1 MKLQG
6 RITLQLLFV
15 LLFAY
20 GCATVAPPE
29 SEEIRTSALGEDTLP
44 QAWKGGEA
52 VSTEIRNGWLATFDD
67 PQLDAL
73 VAEALA
79 NNPDLKI
86 AVSRLER
93 AAAYVGVAS
102 AALYPQVGVKG
113 SGSLKLGADLNSGLN
128 GIILGVSW
136 ELDLWGRVRYE
147 RDAALESLAATQSD
161 FIWARHSLAAA
172 AANSW
177 FLATET
183 LLQKRAASEMVADAE
198 GLLELAKTRARIGA
212 GDQRDVVSAEASISA
227 YQDNLLKLT
236 LAHENALRALE
247 VLLGRYPGADIEPRT
262 DLPAFPGLIPAG
274 IPVNVLERRPDLFA
288 SERRVA
294 EAFNRIG
301 EAKAARLPRI
311 SLTASGGAASSE
323 LLEMSEDFSN
333 PFASLGAG
341 LMAPIFLGGQLKA
354 QVEIRTI
361 EQQMAIDEYASL
373 ALRALFEVE
382 NSLAAETNLGLR
394 EEILKMN
401 VAQNERALHLE
412 KVAFRVGTSDMR
424 RVLGQQLALNVA
436 RMGSIHVQS
445 SRLTQRVN
453 LYLALGGNFEVIEEE

>member
-1 MKLQG
+1 
-6 RITLQLLFV
+6 
-15 LLFAY
+15 
-20 GCATVAPPE
+20 
-29 SEEIRTSALGEDTLP
+29 
-44 QAWKGGEA
+44 
-52 VSTEIRNGWLATFDD
+52 
-67 PQLDAL
+67 
-73 VAEALA
+73 
-79 NNPDLKI
+79 
-86 AVSRLER
+86 
-93 AAAYVGVAS
+93 
-102 AALYPQVGVKG
+102 
-113 SGSLKLGADLNSGLN
+113 
-128 GIILGVSW
+128 
-136 ELDLWGRVRYE
+136 
-147 RDAALESLAATQSD
+147 
-161 FIWARHSLAAA
+161 
-172 AANSW
+172 
-177 FLATET
+177 
-183 LLQKRAASEMVADAE
+183 
-198 GLLELAKTRARIGA
+198 
-212 GDQRDVVSAEASISA
+212 
-227 YQDNLLKLT
+227 

-382 NSLAAETNLGLR
+382 NSLAAERNLGLR